1 MLEVRS
7 ETWNDLVVVFGVR
20 NLVSRFVHAP
30 IPSAVLRHISA
41 VATTVSNFGGVDG
54 STIRIFCSHL
64 LVPGLGN
71 FLTCEA
77 RTIARR
83 LFGRLDRRCRLNGG
97 LIIGGNLHAVTTIK
111 AALLG
116 IIRLIPPEGMV
127 VTLSL
132 PSCETRV
139 KIERCVGTDRK
150 DSEMRLADEKSKS
163 RASCIACDECTT
175 T

>member
-41 VATTVSNFGGVDG
+41 VATTVSNLRGVDG

-116 IIRLIPPEGMV
+116 IVRRIPPERV
-127 VTLSL
+127 VIAVAL
-132 PSCETRV
+132 
-139 KIERCVGTDRK
+139 IDGERNNEINRND
-150 DSEMRLADEKSKS
+150 
-163 RASCIACDECTT
+163 
-175 T
+175 